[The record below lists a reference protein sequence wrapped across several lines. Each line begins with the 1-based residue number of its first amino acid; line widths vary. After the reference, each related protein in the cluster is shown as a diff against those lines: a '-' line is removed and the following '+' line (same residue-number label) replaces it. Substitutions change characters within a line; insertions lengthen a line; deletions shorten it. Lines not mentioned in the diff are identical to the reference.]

1 MEPPIEGYNPNRRSG
16 VQDGATPHTP
26 PRQKPTL
33 PKARRKTP
41 WLVAAA
47 ALVVLVAFVAYL
59 WPKAIYVA
67 PTPERTIPVSS
78 STPTP
83 DLRTKV
89 NEAYGPWRI
98 VNKAAD
104 APKSILLIG
113 ESGNLQAGKELSGIP
128 ESSWKTSSS
137 PYIMDKTMN
146 LKDGTVTFRT
156 NANNVV
162 TVLAN
167 QPFILER
174 SLTRIYKF
182 NNQGYLVE
190 TSIGV

>member
-1 MEPPIEGYNPNRRSG
+1 MEPPIEGYDPDRRSG
-16 VQDGATPHTP
+16 VQDGATPPTP

-47 ALVVLVAFVAYL
+47 ALAVLVAFVAYL

-98 VNKAAD
+98 VGKAAD
-104 APKSILLIG
+104 APKSILLVG
-113 ESGNLQAGKELSGIP
+113 ENGNLQAGKELSGISG
-128 ESSWKTSSS
+128 SSWKTSSS

-146 LKDGTVTFRT
+146 LKNGTVAFRT
-156 NANNVV
+156 NANTIV

-174 SLTRIYKF
+174 SLIQIYKF
-182 NNQGYLVE
+182 NDQGYLVE
-190 TSIGV
+190 IQIGV